1 MKRPGSQRGQV
12 LLMVTLSL
20 VAMFGMMALAVD
32 VGWGNYVKRN
42 AQKAADAA
50 ALAGAYRVFRQVGE
64 EFTIPCTGETV
75 CQDTAP
81 CAATLPSQPGN
92 SVEAA
97 CIYAKTNGFEH
108 NGKSGR
114 QGVTVAANNTSPPP
128 TAPGVHSIYWVTV
141 TADESLPRLLSGF
154 VSNYLLTSRVRA
166 TAAVVDADVTAS
178 LVLLNREN
186 DCIPM
191 ESSAQLTC
199 GVDLLVNA
207 NDNQGMP
214 ALRADGGIFLAS
226 NKHGVTAD
234 GRYAGENRG
243 GTIKA
248 PFTRIRGEGWYFT
261 LNDNAQWIE
270 TPTNH
275 DNRAALDPM
284 RGKGQ
289 PPPPVGLIDRPIAGG
304 AIVGSSDPNN
314 PTILPP
320 GNYYAT
326 AVDKKGVTY
335 ATGEP
340 ITFSGHVKFSNEGSG
355 WGDWVIFGGF
365 NNQSAGTTVSFDS
378 GRYFF
383 AGVKPKN
390 NGDPNPLFS
399 VASNMTLNDP
409 NYDNASSAGELF
421 VFTDTNYVGQG
432 RSIQIPA
439 MVAPIADQLKQGNA
453 GFQSGN
459 NAEVSMTL
467 HGLNRDS
474 ANLPAELRKFGEILM
489 WQDQANSVVKYTEN
503 GYYSDCGGYICPNNA
518 LASNK
523 SPELFLQGSPNS
535 RMFGTIYQPRGAWT
549 AVQGG
554 GTYAVPVQ
562 LIAGALKVQGNAAF
576 SMVKTPIPVR
586 TRTVA
591 LVE

>member
-1 MKRPGSQRGQV
+1 MRRRRSQRGQV

-50 ALAGAYRVFRQVGE
+50 ALAGVYRVFAQVGE
-64 EFTIPCTGETV
+64 EFTIPCNGETV
-75 CQDTAP
+75 CQEAAP
-81 CAATLPSQPGN
+81 CAVSLPSQPSN
-92 SVEAA
+92 SIEAS
-97 CIYAKTNGFEH
+97 CLYAKINGFEQQ
-108 NGKSGR
+108 GKSGR
-114 QGVTVAANNTSPPP
+114 QTVTVAANNTSPPP
-128 TAPGVHSIYWVTV
+128 TAPGVTSIYWVTV
-141 TADESLPRLLSGF
+141 TADETLPRILGGF
-154 VSNYLLTSRVRA
+154 LANYALTSRARA
-166 TAAVVDADVTAS
+166 TAAVVDADLTAS

-199 GVDLLVNA
+199 GVDLLVSA

-214 ALRADGGIFLAS
+214 ALLADGGIFLAS
-226 NKHGVTAD
+226 NKHGATAD
-234 GRYAGENRG
+234 GRYAGENSGG

-248 PFTRIRGEGWYFT
+248 PFTRIRGQGWFS
-261 LNDNAQWIE
+261 LSNNAKWIE

-289 PPPPVGLIDRPIAGG
+289 PPPPTGLPNREVPGG
-304 AIVGSSDPNN
+304 TIVGSSDPNN
-314 PTILPP
+314 PTILRP

-326 AVDKKGVTY
+326 ATDNKGVTY
-335 ATGEP
+335 ATGQP
-340 ITFSGHVKFSNEGSG
+340 ITFSGHIKFSNEGTG

-365 NNQSAGTTVSFDS
+365 ANQSAGTVASFDA

-383 AGVKPKN
+383 VGAKPKN

-399 VASNMTLNDP
+399 VASNMTMNDP

-421 VFTDTNYVGQG
+421 VFTDPNYRGQG
-432 RSIQIPA
+432 RGIEIPPL
-439 MVAPIADQLKQGNA
+439 VANIKDQLKQGNA
-453 GFQSGN
+453 GFQSGSN
-459 NAEVSMTL
+459 SQVSLTL
-467 HGLNRDS
+467 HGLNRNS
-474 ANLPAELRKFGEILM
+474 PNLPAELRKFGEILM

-503 GYYSDCGGYICPNNA
+503 GYYTDCGGYICPNNA
-518 LASNK
+518 LANNK
-523 SPELFLQGSPNS
+523 SPELYLQGSPNS

-554 GTYAVPVQ
+554 GTYKVPVQ
-562 LIAGALKVQGNAAF
+562 LIAGALKVQGSAAF
-576 SMVKTPIPVR
+576 SMEKTPIPVR

>member
-1 MKRPGSQRGQV
+1 MKRPSSQRGQV

-20 VAMFGMMALAVD
+20 LAMFGMMALAVD
-32 VGWGNYVKRN
+32 LGWGNYVKRS

-64 EFTIPCTGETV
+64 EFTIPCTGETA
-75 CQDTAP
+75 CQETAP
-81 CAATLPSQPGN
+81 CAVQLPSQPTN
-92 SVEAA
+92 SIEAA
-97 CIYAKTNGFEH
+97 CLYAKTNGFEH
-108 NGKSGR
+108 QGKNGR
-114 QGVTVAANNTSPPP
+114 QALTVAANNTSPPP
-128 TAPGVHSIYWVTV
+128 TAAGVSVHYWVTV
-141 TADESLPRLLSGF
+141 TADESLPQFWGGFLSNNMLLS
-154 VSNYLLTSRVRA
+154 RARA

-191 ESSAQLTC
+191 ESQQQLTC
-199 GVDLLVNA
+199 GVDLLVSA

-214 ALRADGGIFLAS
+214 AVLADGGISLAS
-226 NKHGVTAD
+226 NKHGNTAD
-234 GRYAGENRG
+234 GRYAGENTGG

-248 PFTRIRGEGWYFT
+248 PFTRIRGQGWFT
-261 LNDNAQWIE
+261 LSNNAQWIE

-289 PPPPVGLIDRPIAGG
+289 PPPPTGLPDQPVPGG
-304 AIVGSSDPNN
+304 TIVGSNDPDN
-314 PTILPP
+314 PTILTP

-326 AVDKKGVTY
+326 AVDNKGVTY
-335 ATGEP
+335 ATGNP
-340 ITFSGHVKFSNEGSG
+340 ITFSGHVKFSNEGTG

-365 NNQSAGTTVSFDS
+365 NNQSAGTVVSFDA
-378 GRYFF
+378 GRYIF
-383 AGVKPKN
+383 AGAKPKN
-390 NGDPNPLFS
+390 NGDPAPLFS

-409 NYDNASSAGELF
+409 NYDNTSSAGELF
-421 VFTDTNYVGQG
+421 VFTDTNYRGQT
-432 RSIQIPA
+432 RNLEIPA
-439 MVAPIADQLKQGNA
+439 LVAPIASQLKQGNA

-459 NAEVSMTL
+459 NAQVSMTL
-467 HGLNRDS
+467 HGLNRNS
-474 ANLPAELRKFGEILM
+474 PNLPADLRKFSEILM
-489 WQDQANSVVKYTEN
+489 WQDQTNSVVRYTEN
-503 GYYSDCGGYICPNNA
+503 GYYMDCGGYICPNNA

-549 AVQGG
+549 SVQGG
-554 GTYAVPVQ
+554 GTYKVPVQ
-562 LIAGALKVQGNAAF
+562 LIAGALKVQGSAAF
-576 SMVKTPIPVR
+576 SMEKTPIPVR
-586 TRTVA
+586 TRMVA